1 MGRLRAGLIGL
12 GMMGRNHARV
22 LQGLDD
28 VELVGVADPLGD
40 PHNISGGLGVDV
52 DRDVDE
58 LLKRNLDYCVVA
70 APTAFHFDIAMA
82 LASAGV
88 AGLIEK
94 PLAATTDEARA
105 IVSAF
110 AEANLVGGVGHI
122 ERFNP
127 SLQQARKRIADGQL
141 GEIFQVTTRRVGPFP
156 ARIADVGVVKDL
168 GTHDIDLTAWATQQ
182 DYAAVA
188 ARTAHRSG
196 REHED
201 LVSVTG
207 ELSNGTV
214 TNHLVN
220 WLSPLKQRLT
230 TFTGE
235 EGTLVADTITADLTY
250 FANGLVPSE
259 WSRIAGFRGVTEG
272 DMIRYAFPKPEP
284 LVTEH
289 QEFAKAVRGQD
300 ASVVSLEEGA
310 RTLAVAEAVLES
322 AVTGQTVTLASSAS
336 STK

>member
-1 MGRLRAGLIGL
+1 MAKLRAGLVGL

-22 LQGLDD
+22 LNNLAD
-28 VELVGVADPLGD
+28 VELVGVADPAGD
-40 PHNISGGLGVDV
+40 AHNISPGLGLDLVREVDQLLE
-52 DRDVDE
+52 RD
-58 LLKRNLDYCVVA
+58 LDYCVVA

-88 AGLIEK
+88 AALIEK
-94 PLAATTDEARA
+94 PLAATTEEAQA

-110 AEANLVGGVGHI
+110 SDAQLVGGVGHI

-127 SLQQARKRIADGQL
+127 ALQQARARLADGQL

-188 ARTAHRSG
+188 ARTAYRSG
-196 REHED
+196 RAHED

-220 WLSPLKQRLT
+220 WLTPMKQRLT

-235 EGTLVADTITADLTY
+235 KGTLVADTITADLTY
-250 FANGLVPSE
+250 FANGLIPSE

-289 QEFAKAVRGQD
+289 EQFAKAVRGED
-300 ASVVSLEEGA
+300 ALIVGLDEGA
-310 RTLAVAEAVLES
+310 RTLAVAEAVLRSAES
-322 AVTGQTVTLASSAS
+322 GTTVLLDES
-336 STK
+336 

>member
-1 MGRLRAGLIGL
+1 MAKLRAGLVGL

-22 LQGLDD
+22 LNNLAD
-28 VELVGVADPLGD
+28 VELVGVADPAGD
-40 PHNISGGLGVDV
+40 DHNISTGLGLDLVQEIDQ
-52 DRDVDE
+52 
-58 LLKRNLDYCVVA
+58 LLERNLDYCVVA

-88 AGLIEK
+88 AALIEK
-94 PLAATTDEARA
+94 PLAATTEEAQA

-110 AEANLVGGVGHI
+110 SDAQLVGGVGHI

-127 SLQQARKRIADGQL
+127 ALQQARARLADGQL

-188 ARTAHRSG
+188 ARTAYRSG
-196 REHED
+196 RAHED

-220 WLSPLKQRLT
+220 WLTPMKQRLT

-235 EGTLVADTITADLTY
+235 KGTLVADTITADLTY
-250 FANGLVPSE
+250 FANGLIPSE

-289 QEFAKAVRGQD
+289 EQFAKAVRGED
-300 ASVVSLEEGA
+300 ALIVGLEEGA
-310 RTLAVAEAVLES
+310 RTLAVAEAVLRSAES
-322 AVTGQTVTLASSAS
+322 GTTVLLDEI
-336 STK
+336 

>member
-1 MGRLRAGLIGL
+1 MAKLRAGLVGL

-22 LQGLDD
+22 LNNLAD
-28 VELVGVADPLGD
+28 VELVGVADPAGD
-40 PHNISGGLGVDV
+40 DHNISTGLGLDLVQEIDQ
-52 DRDVDE
+52 
-58 LLKRNLDYCVVA
+58 LLERNLDYCVVA

-88 AGLIEK
+88 AALIEK
-94 PLAATTDEARA
+94 PLAATTEEAQA

-110 AEANLVGGVGHI
+110 SDAQLVGGVGHI

-127 SLQQARKRIADGQL
+127 ALQQARARLADGQL

-188 ARTAHRSG
+188 ARTAYRSG
-196 REHED
+196 RAHED

-220 WLSPLKQRLT
+220 WLTPMKQRLT

-235 EGTLVADTITADLTY
+235 KGTLVADTITADLTY
-250 FANGLVPSE
+250 FANGLIPSE

-289 QEFAKAVRGQD
+289 EQFAKAVRGED
-300 ASVVSLEEGA
+300 ALIVGLEEGA
-310 RTLAVAEAVLES
+310 RTLTVAEAVLRSAES
-322 AVTGQTVTLASSAS
+322 GTTVLLDEI
-336 STK
+336 

>member
-1 MGRLRAGLIGL
+1 MAKLRAGLVGL

-22 LQGLDD
+22 LNNLAD
-28 VELVGVADPLGD
+28 VELVGVADPAGD
-40 PHNISGGLGVDV
+40 AHNISPGLGLDLVREVDQ
-52 DRDVDE
+52 
-58 LLKRNLDYCVVA
+58 LLERNLDYCVVA

-88 AGLIEK
+88 AALIEK
-94 PLAATTDEARA
+94 PLAATTEEAQA

-110 AEANLVGGVGHI
+110 SDAQLVGGVGHI

-127 SLQQARKRIADGQL
+127 ALQQARARLADGQL

-188 ARTAHRSG
+188 ARTAYRSG
-196 REHED
+196 RAHED

-220 WLSPLKQRLT
+220 WLTPMKQRLT

-235 EGTLVADTITADLTY
+235 KGTLVADTITADLTY
-250 FANGLVPSE
+250 FANGLIPSE

-289 QEFAKAVRGQD
+289 EQFAKAVRGED
-300 ASVVSLEEGA
+300 ALIVGLEEGA
-310 RTLAVAEAVLES
+310 RTLTVAEAVLRSAES
-322 AVTGQTVTLASSAS
+322 GTTVLLDES
-336 STK
+336 

>member
-1 MGRLRAGLIGL
+1 MAKLRAGLVGL

-22 LQGLDD
+22 LNNLAD
-28 VELVGVADPLGD
+28 VELVGVADPAGD
-40 PHNISGGLGVDV
+40 AHNISPGLGLDLVREVDQ
-52 DRDVDE
+52 
-58 LLKRNLDYCVVA
+58 LLERNLDYCVVA

-88 AGLIEK
+88 AALIEK
-94 PLAATTDEARA
+94 PLAATTEEAQA

-110 AEANLVGGVGHI
+110 SDAQLVGGVGHI

-127 SLQQARKRIADGQL
+127 ALQQARARLADGQL

-188 ARTAHRSG
+188 ARTAYRSG
-196 REHED
+196 RAHED

-220 WLSPLKQRLT
+220 WLTPMKQRLT

-235 EGTLVADTITADLTY
+235 KGTLVADTITADLTY
-250 FANGLVPSE
+250 FANGLIPSE

-289 QEFAKAVRGQD
+289 EQFAKAVRGED
-300 ASVVSLEEGA
+300 ALIVGLDEGA
-310 RTLAVAEAVLES
+310 RTLAVAEAVLRSAES
-322 AVTGQTVTLASSAS
+322 GTTVLLDEI
-336 STK
+336 

>member
-1 MGRLRAGLIGL
+1 MAKLRAGLVGL

-22 LQGLDD
+22 LNNLAD
-28 VELVGVADPLGD
+28 VELVGVADPAGD
-40 PHNISGGLGVDV
+40 AHNISPGLGLDLVREVDQ
-52 DRDVDE
+52 
-58 LLKRNLDYCVVA
+58 LLERNLDYCVVA

-88 AGLIEK
+88 AALIEK
-94 PLAATTDEARA
+94 PLAATTEEAQA

-110 AEANLVGGVGHI
+110 SDAQLVGGVGHI

-127 SLQQARKRIADGQL
+127 ALQEARARLADGQL

-188 ARTAHRSG
+188 ARTAYRSG
-196 REHED
+196 RAHED

-220 WLSPLKQRLT
+220 WLTPMKQRLT

-235 EGTLVADTITADLTY
+235 KGTLVADTITADLTY
-250 FANGLVPSE
+250 FANGLIPSE

-289 QEFAKAVRGQD
+289 EQFAKAVRGED
-300 ASVVSLEEGA
+300 ALIVGLDEGA
-310 RTLAVAEAVLES
+310 RTLAVAEAVLRSAES
-322 AVTGQTVTLASSAS
+322 GTTVLLDES
-336 STK
+336 

>member
-1 MGRLRAGLIGL
+1 MAKLRAGLVGL

-22 LQGLDD
+22 LNNLAD
-28 VELVGVADPLGD
+28 VELVGVADPAGD
-40 PHNISGGLGVDV
+40 AHNISPGLGLDLVREVDQLLE
-52 DRDVDE
+52 RD
-58 LLKRNLDYCVVA
+58 LDYCVVA
-70 APTAFHFDIAMA
+70 SPTAFHFDIAMA

-88 AGLIEK
+88 AALIEK
-94 PLAATTDEARA
+94 PLAATTEEAQA

-110 AEANLVGGVGHI
+110 SDAQLVGGVGHI

-127 SLQQARKRIADGQL
+127 ALQQARARLADGQL

-188 ARTAHRSG
+188 ARTAYRSG
-196 REHED
+196 RAHED

-220 WLSPLKQRLT
+220 WLTPMKQRLT

-235 EGTLVADTITADLTY
+235 KGTLVADTITADLTY
-250 FANGLVPSE
+250 FANGLIPSE

-289 QEFAKAVRGQD
+289 EQFAKAVRGED
-300 ASVVSLEEGA
+300 ALIVGLDEGA
-310 RTLAVAEAVLES
+310 RTLAVAEAVLRSAES
-322 AVTGQTVTLASSAS
+322 GTTVLLDES
-336 STK
+336 